1 MVYFSNL
8 EPFDFHDECD
18 RGAMLIRIAK
28 FAEAGVGRPDLAAA
42 FGVGRSTIQRAV
54 NRLRRSG
61 EASFHV
67 PRRGRGPSVLSGEMK
82 AEANRLLASGLSGA
96 AVARQ
101 LGVATA
107 TLNYNRRKGWIG
119 EGLPASQRPAA
130 VCGSG
135 RGGPAGCCSVAGG
148 GRGDGR
154 RVCGCGGPRCP
165 GGSRPGGPDGPWGAE
180 HGRSDAGVDG
190 LSAADPAAICG
201 TASGGCRWRRAG
213 RAADAA
219 EGGTA
224 EPGAGVSVAAE
235 GLSTG

>member
-1 MVYFSNL
+1 MYTLPMHPTEATRIGDSSFSFAFVEGRMVYFSNL

-119 EGLPASQRPAA
+119 EGLPASQRSAAAA
-130 VCGSG
+130 VPDEAELPEAAASRVAEEGTGVGPRIPGTMIHRKYRLDG
-135 RGGPAGCCSVAGG
+135 RLAGG
-148 GRGDGR
+148 R
-154 RVCGCGGPRCP
+154 RRF
-165 GGSRPGGPDGPWGAE
+165 RL
-180 HGRSDAGVDG
+180 H
-190 LSAADPAAICG
+190 
-201 TASGGCRWRRAG
+201 
-213 RAADAA
+213 
-219 EGGTA
+219 
-224 EPGAGVSVAAE
+224 
-235 GLSTG
+235 